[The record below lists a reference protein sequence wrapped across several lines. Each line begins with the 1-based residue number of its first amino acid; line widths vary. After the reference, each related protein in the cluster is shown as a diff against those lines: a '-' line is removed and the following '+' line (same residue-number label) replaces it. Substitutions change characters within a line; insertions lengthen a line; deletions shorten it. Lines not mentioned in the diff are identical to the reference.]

1 MKQVTFAVSIYHNR
15 PEFLVKALQELF
27 NFLNTDRADGFTP
40 KFVCDVSASLCHFL
54 VRGNTEVLNTWRA
67 FNNLRQFSIF
77 LNVA

>member
-40 KFVCDVSASLCHFL
+40 KFVCDVS
-54 VRGNTEVLNTWRA
+54 V
-67 FNNLRQFSIF
+67 IF
-77 LNVA
+77 